1 MRKRVAYIVSM
12 RHGLPAFTHREI
24 AELRRQG
31 MDVDCFVMRDGTGP
45 YMPEPDWG
53 VVRFNRWKL
62 VFTLLAFLLRR
73 PAAFL
78 RHAFEAV
85 ADRGLLH
92 YLIAV
97 SFVGQLEQ
105 RKIDVIYCFEGKHAL
120 WIGYYCKLFTNLPLV
135 VIVHAE
141 MVDTRDRVEL
151 TRKGVAQ
158 CERVITI
165 TEYNKERIMAQFG
178 VPAERIEVVRLFAE
192 FKRDE
197 RLKVMIVGE
206 FAGRKGHE
214 TLFRALMEPEMDDFA
229 VWVVGGG
236 NWGDDVFDAH
246 GFVAENG
253 LKDRVV
259 FWGRVSEELLTLLY
273 ESCDI
278 FCLPS
283 KTSAAGVKEGLP
295 VSLMEGMFFGKPVV
309 STYHTGIP
317 ELVPEILVEENDHQ
331 ALAEGLRRLRSA
343 ELRAAMGQRNRQ
355 IVLEQYSKNNVRQ
368 IADILEGGAP

>member
-24 AELRRQG
+24 TELRRQD
-31 MDVDCFVMRDGTGP
+31 MEVDCFVMRDGSGP

-53 VVRFNRWKL
+53 VVRVNRWKL
-62 VFTLLAFLLRR
+62 VFTLLGVLFRR
-73 PAAFL
+73 PAVL
-78 RHAFEAV
+78 IRHAVEAISLG
-85 ADRGLLH
+85 GLVH
-92 YLIAV
+92 YLIALQ
-97 SFVGQLEQ
+97 FVGHLEQ

-120 WIGYYCKLFTNLPLV
+120 WIGYFCRLFTGLPLT

-141 MVDTRDRVEL
+141 MVDTSDRVEL
-151 TRKGVAQ
+151 TRRSVEQ

-165 TEYNKERIMAQFG
+165 TDYNKDRIMAQFG
-178 VPAERIEVVRLFAE
+178 VPADRIEVVRLFAE

-214 TLFRALMEPEMDDFA
+214 TLFRALMEPEMDDFV

-236 NWGDDVFDAH
+236 NWGDDPFDAH
-246 GFVAENG
+246 GFVEQNG
-253 LKDRVV
+253 LGDRVV
-259 FWGRVSEELLTLLY
+259 FWGRVPEALLTLLY
-273 ESCDI
+273 ESCHI

-283 KTSAAGVKEGLP
+283 KTSASGVTEGLP

-317 ELVPEILVEENDHQ
+317 ELVPEILVEENDHR
-331 ALAEGLRRLRSA
+331 ALAEGLRRLRSP
-343 ELRAAMGQRNRQ
+343 ELRAVMGERNRQ
-355 IVLEQYSKNNVRQ
+355 IVLEEYSKNNVRQ
-368 IADILEGGAP
+368 LADILEGGAR